1 MMRGEAD
8 IAFLQV
14 SEWLPVKGITFLG
27 PLPADIQEMT
37 AISAGVGKAAG
48 APDPARALIRFL
60 ASPETAPARKK
71 TGLVPP

>member
-27 PLPADIQEMT
+27 PLQEMT
-37 AISAGVGKAAG
+37 GISAGVGKAAG